1 MRYWEHDY
9 GWGWF
14 GALMMI
20 VTMVLFWGGLGTIV
34 YLVVR
39 KLGHGGHGGHGG
51 RDDAD
56 RTADQILDERFARG
70 EIDEDELKA
79 RRAALRRDA
88 KR

>member
-1 MRYWEHDY
+1 MRYWDHDY

-14 GALMMI
+14 GVVMMI

-39 KLGHGGHGGHGG
+39 RLGHGGRNG
-51 RDDAD
+51 AD

-88 KR
+88 K